1 MYIIIYCYI
10 MLLLKVNVTVTLL
23 FPVRGYSQVMLFISF
38 FLMTLKNFFLLKLF
52 FCYDKI
58 THCTL
63 FRKNCIGNSYLS
75 YSKKCFYIA
84 KYRYQDLNFFTQLY
98 KSHTGGRKAFLMH
111 AMHDA
116 TALVR
121 CTFWWQTA
129 QTQKMSS
136 NEFKIGIY
144 S

>member
-1 MYIIIYCYI
+1 
-10 MLLLKVNVTVTLL
+10 
-23 FPVRGYSQVMLFISF
+23 
-38 FLMTLKNFFLLKLF
+38 MTKLR
-52 FCYDKI
+52 
-58 THCTL
+58 TACTL
-63 FRKNCIGNSYLS
+63 FWKNCIGNSYLS

-129 QTQKMSS
+129 QTQNMTS
-136 NEFKIGIY
+136 NEFKIGI
-144 S
+144 